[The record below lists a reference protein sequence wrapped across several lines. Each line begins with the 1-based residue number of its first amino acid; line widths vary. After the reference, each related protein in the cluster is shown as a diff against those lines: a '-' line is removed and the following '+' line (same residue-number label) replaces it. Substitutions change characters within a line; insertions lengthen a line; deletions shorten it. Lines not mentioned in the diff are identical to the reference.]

1 MGDRASI
8 IFFDDRV
15 ISPTVYLHWHG
26 PYVPEWLEILE
37 IVMTDRT
44 GDAMYAAARFVGI
57 CHERIE
63 GNLSL
68 GIQSNAF
75 THADLQHSPTLEAES
90 PGNAGF
96 VVFDTRDFSWRA
108 YDGYLATQDRREP

>member
-26 PYVPEWLEILE
+26 PYIPEWLEILE

-68 GIQSNAF
+68 CQAPENVS
-75 THADLQHSPTLEAES
+75 S
-90 PGNAGF
+90 
-96 VVFDTRDFSWRA
+96 FDRSEFR
-108 YDGYLATQDRREP
+108 YTQIV

>member
-1 MGDRASI
+1 MGNRAGI
-8 IFFDDRV
+8 IFYDDRGV
-15 ISPTVYLHWHG
+15 SPTVYLHWHG
-26 PYVPEWLEILE
+26 NDVPGWLQLLRLR
-37 IVMTDRT
+37 MARRT

-63 GNLSL
+63 GHLGL

-75 THADLQHSPTLEAES
+75 SHADLQHPPTLVAAS

-96 VVFDTRDFSWRA
+96 VVVDTHDFTWRA
-108 YDGYLATQDRREP
+108 YGGYLATHERRQP